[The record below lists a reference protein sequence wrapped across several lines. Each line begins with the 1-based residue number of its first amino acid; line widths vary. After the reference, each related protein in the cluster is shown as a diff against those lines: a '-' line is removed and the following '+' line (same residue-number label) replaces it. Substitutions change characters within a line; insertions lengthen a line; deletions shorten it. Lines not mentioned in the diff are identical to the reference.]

1 MINQVKKVLSFSFLA
16 FVLLTVFSVANA
28 QTCGGD
34 PFCQKPKKQP
44 KAPAPTNTTPTTN
57 NGKGQG
63 TGNGNNSSNGEA
75 KPQPTP
81 KPTPKSPV
89 VVAAPPIE
97 QRIAYYKQL
106 RDIAIQT
113 GQPLPK
119 VTSVLTLDEMAVS
132 GITKTSKGY
141 AAMVEA
147 KPLKLSYTI
156 FPGEKFFDCQLVG
169 VEENKLIFRKVIKMS
184 NGKYIA
190 STQEKTLREY
200 TFMDDVQG
208 TSPVG
213 TNSGKPESASNST
226 PNGIEEV
233 DSVKPNSQ
241 QIISP
246 LEEMNNPSKSSNS
259 IEAEKEKAKTKN
271 SKGKPSQPAQ
281 KAKTKKP
288 VKVAKNNK

>member
-1 MINQVKKVLSFSFLA
+1 MINQVKKVFNFSLLA
-16 FVLLTVFSVANA
+16 FVLLSAFSVVNA
-28 QTCGGD
+28 QSGGD
-34 PFCQKPKKQP
+34 PFYKPPKKQP
-44 KAPAPTNTTPTTN
+44 KASAPINTTPTN
-57 NGKGQG
+57 NGKPN
-63 TGNGNNSSNGEA
+63 TGNNSANPDVA

-81 KPTPKSPV
+81 KPTPKPPV

-106 RDIAIQT
+106 RDVAIQT

-156 FPGEKFFDCQLVG
+156 FPGEKFFDCQLVA
-169 VEENKLIFRKVIKMS
+169 VEENKLVFRKVTKMS
-184 NGKYIA
+184 NNKYIA
-190 STQEKTLREY
+190 SMQEKTLREY

-213 TNSGKPESASNST
+213 TNSGKTESASNTT
-226 PNGIEEV
+226 PNGIEDV
-233 DSVKPNSQ
+233 DAKMSNQPIV
-241 QIISP
+241 SP
-246 LEEMNNPSKSSNS
+246 LDEMNNPSKNSNS
-259 IEAEKEKAKTKN
+259 IEAEKEKAKAKN
-271 SKGKPSQPAQ
+271 SKGKTSQPTQ